1 MATKARF
8 YRREIMKTILRIFAC
23 LSLGL
28 TAAGIMQNW
37 SHGVLIVM
45 LFVVYTLA
53 MATGVAIGKGR

>member
-1 MATKARF
+1 
-8 YRREIMKTILRIFAC
+8 MKTILRIFAC

-28 TAAGIMQNW
+28 TTVGIMQNW

-53 MATGVAIGKGR
+53 MAIGVTISTK